1 MPTRNPAGIWAP
13 VPASPWF
20 PARKI
25 APTTSEYGMPGWR
38 QALAAHWGHAAWPRR
53 VQRYEGCR
61 RHIILLSCR
70 CSRPRGCR
78 AVPRCPT
85 SASDTWLRGIRAAV
99 LRSFVLLGRCQD
111 DDCFALSQTCLR
123 AHSPPGCRS
132 VLRAL
137 PCCRLMMGR
146 AAQGGAFALL
156 QVTTGRAR
164 LQRRMLGH

>member
-53 VQRYEGCR
+53 IQRYEGCR
-61 RHIILLSCR
+61 GHVILLSCR

-85 SASDTWLRGIRAAV
+85 GASGTLLRGIRAAV
-99 LRSFVLLGRCQD
+99 L
-111 DDCFALSQTCLR
+111 ALSCLAADKTFIVLHHLKPCLR
-123 AHSPPGCRS
+123 ARSPPGCRS

-146 AAQGGAFALL
+146 
-156 QVTTGRAR
+156 GRP
-164 LQRRMLGH
+164 QRRRAGRLPCCR